1 MTENELDEKTKYC
14 LVKYFHYE
22 ATKKHLKC
30 AKCVMECKHKKE
42 LGDSHDKS
50 TD

>member
-1 MTENELDEKTKYC
+1 MADNNTKYC

-22 ATKKHLKC
+22 ATGKHLEC
-30 AKCVMECKHKKE
+30 EKCVMECKYKKSVGGE
-42 LGDSHDKS
+42 QNDKP